1 MPKSLYGF
9 ILRHSKREQL
19 TLLVLAAVSYPFLY
33 YSYDLPKL
41 IVNHLKDVAV
51 HVKDGSLANYPPH
64 VIQGFSFD
72 AHHYLFVLCAIFLAL
87 TLINGGFKFFIN
99 VYKGRL
105 GERMLRRLRYELY
118 VRILRFPLPHFKKMS
133 SGETIPMIT
142 SEVEP
147 MGGFIGDA
155 FVQPIYQG
163 GLLIVPLFFILMQDP
178 ILGAAALAF
187 YPVQIYVIPRIQKRV
202 NQLAKRRVQTVR
214 SLADRIGETIAGIQ
228 DVHAHDTSARER
240 ADFSHRL
247 GTIFKIRYDIY
258 QLKFLAKFLNNSIN
272 QLTPFLFYS
281 IGGYLVF
288 QGRVDIGALVAVIA
302 AQKDLAGPWKELLD
316 YYQQK
321 EDIRIKYEQ
330 VVSQFQPP
338 DLTEPKI
345 LDDDPPEDA
354 RIKGD
359 MALAGVTLTEGGAV
373 KFLDGVNFT
382 MPLSERVAI
391 VGDGT
396 SGKDELP
403 LVLARLLA
411 PTAGS
416 ITVGGQNLVTLPE
429 SVTGRRMAYVSGAAH
444 MLATSVRD
452 NLYYSLKHR
461 PLREPE
467 LDAQAKRD
475 RERAKAWALQS
486 GNTPFDIHADW
497 IDYQAAGVS
506 DSDELEQK
514 ALKLLDLVGMDD
526 DIYHM
531 GLRGRID
538 PVQRPNLAEAILK
551 ARAALKERLASDP
564 SSAALVEPFDAAK
577 YNENASL
584 AENLLFGT
592 PTGGAFAEDGLA
604 TNKYVLQ
611 VLDKV
616 GLTNDLIVMGR
627 KVAETMVELFSG
639 LPAGHQFFEQFSF
652 IGSDDLPEFQALLTR
667 TAGAEPGALS
677 AEDRTRFLTL
687 PFKLINARHR
697 LGLMDEAFE
706 ARILEAR
713 KLFAAELPEDLR
725 GSIEFFDAN
734 AYNAASTLQDNI
746 LFGKLAYGQ
755 AEGQARIGQL
765 VSEVLATLDLRDKV
779 MQAGLDFQVGVGGS
793 RLSSSQR
800 QKLGIA
806 RCLMKNPDVMI
817 VNQATASLDGQ
828 TQSRILNGLME
839 TFRSGGLIW
848 SLHRAS
854 LARAFD
860 RVLVMQGGRVV
871 EQGRYEELDKPGTA
885 FNAMLKDE

>member
-1 MPKSLYGF
+1 MPKNLYGF
-9 ILRHSKREQL
+9 ILRHSKREQI
-19 TLLVLAAVSYPFLY
+19 TLLLLAAVSYPFLY

-41 IVNHLKDVAV
+41 IINHLKDVAI
-51 HVKDGSLANYPPH
+51 HVKDGTVGSYPPH
-64 VIQGFSFD
+64 VIQGVSLD
-72 AHHYLFVLCAIFLAL
+72 AHLYLFMLCAIFLVL
-87 TLINGGFKFFIN
+87 TLINGGFKFYIN
-99 VYKGRL
+99 VFKGRL

-118 VRILRFPLPHFKKMS
+118 VRILRFPLPQFKKMS

-163 GLLIVPLFFILMQDP
+163 GLLIVPLVFILVQDP

-228 DVHAHDTSARER
+228 DVHANDTSARER
-240 ADFSHRL
+240 SDFSHRL
-247 GTIFKIRYDIY
+247 GTIYKIRYDIY

-330 VVSQFQPP
+330 VISQFQPP
-338 DLTEPKI
+338 DLVDVKL
-345 LDDDPPEDA
+345 LDDDPPEGV
-354 RIKGD
+354 R
-359 MALAGVTLTEGGAV
+359 LAGDYALSSVTLTEGGAV
-373 KFLDGVNFT
+373 KFLDGVSFT
-382 MPLSERVAI
+382 LPLGERVAV

-403 LVLARLLA
+403 LVLARLLQ
-411 PTAGS
+411 PTSGS
-416 ITVGGQNLVTLPE
+416 ITVGGQNLTGLPE
-429 SVTGRRMAYVSGAAH
+429 SVTGRRIAYVSGAAH

-467 LDAQAKRD
+467 LDEHGKREHA
-475 RERAKAWALQS
+475 RVAFWAAQS
-486 GNTPFDIHADW
+486 GNSSHSIAADW
-497 IDYQAAGVS
+497 IDYAAAGVS
-506 DSDELEQK
+506 GPEELEKK
-514 ALKLLDLVGMDD
+514 ALEVLELVGMEDD
-526 DIYHM
+526 VYHM
-531 GLRGRID
+531 GLRGRVD
-538 PVQRPNLAEAILK
+538 PATRPDLAEAILK
-551 ARAALKERLASDP
+551 ARAALKKRLATD
-564 SSAALVEPFDAAK
+564 SSLAELIEPFDAGK
-577 YNENASL
+577 YNANASL

-592 PTGGAFAEDGLA
+592 PTGGAFADENLA
-604 TNKYVLQ
+604 TNKYTLQ
-611 VLDKV
+611 ILDKT
-616 GLTNDLIVMGR
+616 GLTNDLITMGR

-639 LPAGHQFFEQFSF
+639 LPPGHQFFEQFSF
-652 IGSDDLPEFQALLTR
+652 ISSEDLPEFQALLSR
-667 TAGAEPGALS
+667 TAGMDVAALS
-677 AEDRTRFLTL
+677 ADDRARFLSL
-687 PFKLINARHR
+687 PFKLVNARHR
-697 LGLMDEAFE
+697 LGLIDEAFE
-706 ARILEAR
+706 RRIVEAR
-713 KLFAAELPEDLR
+713 RAFAAGLPEDLR
-725 GSIEFFDAN
+725 ASIEFFNAE
-734 AYNAASTLQDNI
+734 AYNAASTIQDNI
-746 LFGKLAYGQ
+746 LFGKLAYGH

-765 VSEVLATLDLRDKV
+765 VAEVLASLDLRGKV
-779 MQAGLDFQVGVGGS
+779 MEAGLDFQVGVGGS
-793 RLSSSQR
+793 RLSSGQR

-806 RCLMKNPDVMI
+806 RCVMKNPDVMI

-828 TQSRILNGLME
+828 SQSRILNGLLE

-848 SLHRAS
+848 ALHRAS
-854 LARAFD
+854 LARSFD

-871 EQGRYEELDKPGTA
+871 EQGRFDELDKPGTA
-885 FNAMLKDE
+885 FNAMLRDE

>member
-1 MPKSLYGF
+1 MS
-9 ILRHSKREQL
+9 E
-19 TLLVLAAVSYPFLY
+19 TAAKK
-33 YSYDLPKL
+33 DLQKL
-41 IVNHLKDVAV
+41 QRAIVDGLEDIKAQDIRVFNTEHL
-51 HVKDGSLANYPPH
+51 S
-64 VIQGFSFD
+64 
-72 AHHYLFVLCAIFLAL
+72 
-87 TLINGGFKFFIN
+87 
-99 VYKGRL
+99 
-105 GERMLRRLRYELY
+105 
-118 VRILRFPLPHFKKMS
+118 
-133 SGETIPMIT
+133 
-142 SEVEP
+142 
-147 MGGFIGDA
+147 
-155 FVQPIYQG
+155 
-163 GLLIVPLFFILMQDP
+163 PLF
-178 ILGAAALAF
+178 
-187 YPVQIYVIPRIQKRV
+187 
-202 NQLAKRRVQTVR
+202 
-214 SLADRIGETIAGIQ
+214 
-228 DVHAHDTSARER
+228 
-240 ADFSHRL
+240 
-247 GTIFKIRYDIY
+247 
-258 QLKFLAKFLNNSIN
+258 
-272 QLTPFLFYS
+272 
-281 IGGYLVF
+281 
-288 QGRVDIGALVAVIA
+288 
-302 AQKDLAGPWKELLD
+302 
-316 YYQQK
+316 
-321 EDIRIKYEQ
+321 
-330 VVSQFQPP
+330 
-338 DLTEPKI
+338 
-345 LDDDPPEDA
+345 
-354 RIKGD
+354 
-359 MALAGVTLTEGGAV
+359 
-373 KFLDGVNFT
+373 
-382 MPLSERVAI
+382 ERVI
-391 VGDGT
+391 VAT
-396 SGKDELP
+396 
-403 LVLARLLA
+403 
-411 PTAGS
+411 GS
-416 ITVGGQNLVTLPE
+416 SNRQTK
-429 SVTGRRMAYVSGAAH
+429 A
-444 MLATSVRD
+444 LATSVRD